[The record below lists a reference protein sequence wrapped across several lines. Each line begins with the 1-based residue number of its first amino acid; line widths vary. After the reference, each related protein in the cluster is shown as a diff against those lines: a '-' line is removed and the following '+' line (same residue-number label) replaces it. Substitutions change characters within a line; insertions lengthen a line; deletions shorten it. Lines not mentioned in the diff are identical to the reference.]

1 MSKVLWLGG
10 PVIVWCKRGN
20 IRIGWVN
27 FQIPKIERF
36 MVFFGRRI
44 MFNVQGTVDI
54 EDIEDMSR
62 SRPDVG
68 RYSPGDILDMKRQ
81 AKRRDM

>member
-1 MSKVLWLGG
+1 
-10 PVIVWCKRGN
+10 
-20 IRIGWVN
+20 
-27 FQIPKIERF
+27 
-36 MVFFGRRI
+36 

-54 EDIEDMSR
+54 EDIEDIEDMNIFT

-68 RYSPGDILDMKRQ
+68 RYSPGDILGMKRQ